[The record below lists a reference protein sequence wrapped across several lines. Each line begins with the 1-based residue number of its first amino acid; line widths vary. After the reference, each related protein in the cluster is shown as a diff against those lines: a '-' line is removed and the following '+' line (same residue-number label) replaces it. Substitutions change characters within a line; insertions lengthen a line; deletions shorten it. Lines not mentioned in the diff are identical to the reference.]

1 MFEDILGELD
11 EIVEPLDNTDIPEKY
26 RKEIINKKLIDNYNK
41 IIDEIT
47 NKNIRNIQYQGWY
60 NY

>member
-41 IIDEIT
+41 IIDKIT
-47 NKNIRNIQYQGWY
+47 ENE
-60 NY
+60 